1 MSGTVRWMQK
11 NLVGIAA
18 AALVGATCFVP
29 GMASARE
36 VPDLS
41 ISSEDGDFS
50 ITFNGDFQ
58 LRYEVNS
65 EELSVQNAGFF
76 IRRLRPSIEAR
87 AFGNMVMKV
96 VPELNRDASLRDG
109 WVAYEFSDR
118 LSVQAGQFAPPFS
131 WERDSSSDYHVFV
144 ERSLAHGEFQWAD
157 GRDIGVMVDADPSEK
172 FHLEAGIFN
181 GEGRNAMPSPDVSHV
196 FTARVAAAPIGLYS
210 ESEALVEPVAEPT
223 LILGAGAYY
232 ANSSRARDWLG
243 DGSDLRAELLGL
255 TADAYLAI
263 DRVTLQGSYF
273 FRDTSS
279 PDAAFDGFAGH
290 GMNAQLAVLAIEQRL
305 LLAARFSQT
314 YFDDAA
320 PVISNDEAALGAQI
334 YHRGHNSKL
343 HVEVGVHGLVHDVPR
358 QEFMRLQYQFLF

>member
-1 MSGTVRWMQK
+1 MCKKVF
-11 NLVGIAA
+11 GIAA
-18 AALVGATCFVP
+18 AALAAATFFVP
-29 GMASARE
+29 GVALGQE

-41 ISSEDGDFS
+41 ITSEDGDFS

-58 LRYEVNS
+58 LRYEVNA
-65 EELSVQNAGFF
+65 EDLSVQNAGFF
-76 IRRLRPSIEAR
+76 IRRLRPAIEAR
-87 AFGNMVMKV
+87 AFGNLVMKV
-96 VPELNRDASLRDG
+96 VPELNRGASLRDG
-109 WVAYEFSDR
+109 WVAYEFSDHVI
-118 LSVQAGQFAPPFS
+118 VQAGQFAPPFS

-157 GRDIGVMVDADPSEK
+157 GRDIGVMVDADPSDT

-196 FTARVAAAPIGLYS
+196 VTGRVAGAPIGVYS

-232 ANSSRARDWLG
+232 ANASRARDWLG
-243 DGSDLRAELLGL
+243 DDSNLRAALLGA

-273 FRDTSS
+273 FRDTRS
-279 PDAAFDGFAGH
+279 PDGAFDGFVGQ
-290 GMNAQLAVLAIEQRL
+290 GMNAQLAVLAVKQRL

-320 PVISNDEAALGAQI
+320 PVTSNDEAALAAQI
-334 YHRGHNSKL
+334 YHRGHRSKL
-343 HVEVGVHGLVHDVPR
+343 HVEVGARGLVNDGPR
-358 QEFMRLQYQFLF
+358 QEFLRLQYQFLF

>member
-1 MSGTVRWMQK
+1 MRKTWCGV
-11 NLVGIAA
+11 A
-18 AALVGATCFVP
+18 AALMGVALCVPAVAVGQE
-29 GMASARE
+29 S
-36 VPDLS
+36 PDLS

-58 LRYEVNS
+58 LRYEVNAQ
-65 EELSVQNAGFF
+65 ELSVENAGFF

-96 VPELNRDASLRDG
+96 VPELAREASLRDG
-109 WVAYEFSDR
+109 WVAYEFSER
-118 LSVQAGQFAPPFS
+118 VRVQAGQFAPPFS

-157 GRDIGVMVDADPSEK
+157 GRDIGVMVDADPSDK
-172 FHLEAGIFN
+172 FHVEAGIFN
-181 GEGRNAMPSPDVSHV
+181 GEGRNATLSPDVSHV
-196 FTARVAAAPIGLYS
+196 FTARVAGAPIGVYS
-210 ESEALVEPVAEPT
+210 ESEALVEAVAEPT

-232 ANSSRARDWLG
+232 ANSSRARDWTG
-243 DGSDLRAELLGL
+243 EGSDLRAELLGL

-279 PDAAFDGFAGH
+279 PDGAFDGFAGH

-314 YFDDAA
+314 YFDQSA
-320 PVISNDEAALGAQI
+320 PVASDDEAVLGAQI
-334 YHRGHNSKL
+334 YHHGHSSKF

-358 QEFMRLQYQFLF
+358 QEFLRLQYQFLF

>member
-1 MSGTVRWMQK
+1 MSGTVRCMRK
-11 NLVGIAA
+11 NLVGVAL
-18 AALVGATCFVP
+18 AALMGATFFVP
-29 GMASARE
+29 AGASGQE
-36 VPDLS
+36 TPDLS

-58 LRYEVNS
+58 LRYEVNAQ
-65 EELSVQNAGFF
+65 ETSVQNAGFF

-96 VPELNRDASLRDG
+96 VPELNREASLRDG

-157 GRDIGVMVDADPSEK
+157 GRDIGVMVDAEPSEK

-196 FTARVAAAPIGLYS
+196 FTARVAAAPIGVYS
-210 ESEALVEPVAEPT
+210 ESEALVEAVAEPT

-243 DGSDLRAELLGL
+243 DGSELRASLLSL

-279 PDAAFDGFAGH
+279 PDGAFDGFVGH

-320 PVISNDEAALGAQI
+320 PVASNDEAALGAQI

-343 HVEVGVHGLVHDVPR
+343 HVEVGVHGLLHDVPR
-358 QEFMRLQYQFLF
+358 QEFLRLQYQFLF